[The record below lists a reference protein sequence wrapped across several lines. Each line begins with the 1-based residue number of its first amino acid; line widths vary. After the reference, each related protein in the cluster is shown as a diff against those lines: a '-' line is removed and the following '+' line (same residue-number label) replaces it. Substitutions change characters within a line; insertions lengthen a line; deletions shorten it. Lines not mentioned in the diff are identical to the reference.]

1 MQDYNAL
8 PLDQLRTLH
17 REVGALI
24 AQRRHEALESE
35 AADRRARLQRRRS
48 RGEKEESFRIEF
60 AEISRSEHSR
70 THLVRSGQ
78 ASQVAEAQVGR
89 RALTRGVCGRF
100 CLIRASRFLEGRMH
114 SVRPSL
120 FDWSEQQPTR
130 NLLRTISSLI
140 EHQSHCG
147 GIEHSHSG
155 ILALPWVCEEKGDIA
170 QTQGC
175 SWQLSRQF
183 LAWS

>member
-1 MQDYNAL
+1 MIL
-8 PLDQLRTLH
+8 PMDPNPFGT
-17 REVGALI
+17 
-24 AQRRHEALESE
+24 
-35 AADRRARLQRRRS
+35 
-48 RGEKEESFRIEF
+48 
-60 AEISRSEHSR
+60 
-70 THLVRSGQ
+70 
-78 ASQVAEAQVGR
+78 
-89 RALTRGVCGRF
+89 VCGRF

-155 ILALPWVCEEKGDIA
+155 ILALPWFARRREISPKRRDAPGNYLGDFLLGHNPVLLEKRVTHHA
-170 QTQGC
+170 TAVLEY
-175 SWQLSRQF
+175 WQFARLRDRDDCGI
-183 LAWS
+183 